1 MHQIASRGT
10 FISKNFPGG
19 GGGGVPPD
27 PAGKL
32 VAFGHTGLLL
42 QTINPT

>member
-1 MHQIASRGT
+1 MHHIASRGI

-19 GGGGVPPD
+19 GGLLPD

-32 VAFGHTGLLL
+32 VAFGHTGLLP

>member
-1 MHQIASRGT
+1 MHQIASRGI
-10 FISKNFPGG
+10 FISKTFPEGG
-19 GGGGVPPD
+19 EGGLLPD

>member
-1 MHQIASRGT
+1 MHQIASRGI
-10 FISKNFPGG
+10 FISKTFPGG
-19 GGGGVPPD
+19 GGGLPPD

-32 VAFGHTGLLL
+32 VAFGHTGRLL